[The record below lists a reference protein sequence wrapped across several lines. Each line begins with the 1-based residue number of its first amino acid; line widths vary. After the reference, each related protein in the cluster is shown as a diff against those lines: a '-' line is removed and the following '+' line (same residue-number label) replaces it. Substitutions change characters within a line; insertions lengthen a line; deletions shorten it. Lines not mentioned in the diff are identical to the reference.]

1 MLVIQDE
8 STFYTNEGKICFDGN
23 CKRKIAKKGNGESV
37 VTSGFMC
44 LCHGFM
50 VDDDNGGM
58 EIRYEVDGEE
68 EGPLTNVAFLAQ

>member
-1 MLVIQDE
+1 MRERFVSME
-8 STFYTNEGKICFDGN
+8 N

-50 VDDDNGGM
+50 LDDDNGGM